1 MAQSTPSATVEDL
14 ITADVAA
21 YGDVDGPRLG
31 SQWRQIP
38 LEKFADPEF
47 AKTMTRFGYSAQVY
61 VNANTGEVIIANR
74 GTQNLANVKTDAG
87 VALGQVA
94 NAQPTADEF
103 AKRALV
109 AAKRVL
115 SDAGVKMTALYTT
128 GHSLG
133 GAEAEGQAQ
142 MLSAQKGPD
151 ALVPPDVHITN
162 FSIDAPGIGERA
174 HKGDESRYTSY
185 NLSARGDVVHKAG
198 GDQLEGT
205 VQVALPIGPRISQ
218 TEGMMIAGAATAVEL
233 PFVGLPML
241 AYGADK
247 ALEAHRST
255 LILNQV
261 RGTALGETKVTALG
275 TSGGDILA
283 AFNTKSA
290 KAEPVA
296 AQMRPNTNA
305 ANDAHAAT
313 ASDDHYDIWG
323 MDAKGKID
331 PAALK
336 VDKNVIYAERWL
348 DANGYQSKPQVRYR
362 NA

>member
-1 MAQSTPSATVEDL
+1 M
-14 ITADVAA
+14 I
-21 YGDVDGPRLG
+21 
-31 SQWRQIP
+31 
-38 LEKFADPEF
+38 
-47 AKTMTRFGYSAQVY
+47 RFGYSAQVY
-61 VNANTGEVIIANR
+61 VDANTGEVIIANR
-74 GTQNLANVKTDAG
+74 GTQNLANVKTDVG

-94 NAQPTADEF
+94 NAQPIADEF

-109 AAKRVL
+109 VAKRVL

-142 MLSAQKGPD
+142 MFSVQKGPE
-151 ALVPPDVHITN
+151 AIPVDVHITN

-174 HKGDESRYTSY
+174 HKGDQSRYTSY

-205 VQVALPIGPRISQ
+205 VQVALPIGPRIAQ

-241 AYGADK
+241 AYGADQ

-255 LILNQV
+255 LILDQV
-261 RGTALGETKVTALG
+261 RGTALGDTKVMELG
-275 TSGGDILA
+275 TSGSEILA
-283 AFNTKSA
+283 AFKTKSA
-290 KAEPVA
+290 RVEPVT
-296 AQMRPNTNA
+296 AQIQPNTNA

-313 ASDDHYDIWG
+313 TGDDHYDIWG
-323 MDAKGKID
+323 LGEKGNID

-336 VDKNVIYAERWL
+336 VDANVIYAEKWL
-348 DANGYQSKPQVRYR
+348 DANGYQSKARLQYR
-362 NA
+362 NG